1 MLHIL
6 YLIAFA
12 VVAFFA
18 VSNLLRSMM
27 TLGQDIRQGYGN
39 GRDALNNSQDRAS
52 SSVNQPSHPELLD
65 EGGKVMREPYLVM
78 KSISVEDARE
88 KLDALYHASPGGAA
102 DDDDAEP
109 VA

>member
-27 TLGQDIRQGYGN
+27 SLGNDVRQGYGN
-39 GRDALNNSQDRAS
+39 ARDALNNSRGSGVAS
-52 SSVNQPSHPELLD
+52 GSESSHPELLD
-65 EGGKVMREPYLVM
+65 EGGNVVKEPYLVM

-88 KLDALYHASPGGAA
+88 KLDAIYNASPGGT
-102 DDDDAEP
+102 DDDDVEP

>member
-1 MLHIL
+1 MLQIL

-12 VVAFFA
+12 TVAFFA

-27 TLGQDIRQGYGN
+27 TLGQDVRQGYGN
-39 GRDALNNSQDRAS
+39 ARDASNNLSGSGPS
-52 SSVNQPSHPELLD
+52 SAGQSSHPELLD
-65 EGGKVMREPYLVM
+65 ERGKVKREPYLVM

-88 KLDALYHASPGGAA
+88 KLDAIYNASPGGAI
-102 DDDDAEP
+102 DDDDTEP